1 MLFSSPDHCTGQC
14 TRSRRGIIIPH
25 GIMLSEKRAEPWME
39 AEPAPLEAGAHLG
52 QSMSANPHCYAAG
65 TFSRSVT
72 QVLVLLREVILFVLK
87 GQRAGSE
94 VRGILPHAF
103 VWICASLW

>member
-1 MLFSSPDHCTGQC
+1 MDG
-14 TRSRRGIIIPH
+14 G
-25 GIMLSEKRAEPWME
+25 RAS
-39 AEPAPLEAGAHLG
+39 PLEAGAHLG
-52 QSMSANPHCYAAG
+52 QSMNANSHCYAAG

-94 VRGILPHAF
+94 VRGVLPYVF
-103 VWICASLW
+103 VQMCASLW